1 MRVVADT
8 NVIISMLLWG
18 KSLERLLVS
27 VNTRKITLCFS
38 PDTIDELF
46 EVINYPRIKKQA
58 YNLKVPVE
66 TLIDKLLAVSEI
78 VYPAQRISLITD
90 DPSDNRILEA
100 AVVAKVDYIISGDRH
115 LLRIKQIAGIP
126 ILTPAQFLKLL

>member
-1 MRVVADT
+1 M
-8 NVIISMLLWG
+8 
-18 KSLERLLVS
+18 VS